1 MKNAVIWLMLAL
13 VHGIA
18 AAQSGSA
25 TDKLADFMASARAA
39 TARYRDQAA
48 AMADGYR
55 RIGPDFPTMGEHW
68 LSSSIAVLPEV
79 DPDHPPIL
87 EYVTVSGKP
96 VLAGVAYTQ
105 LVGDAPPQAPI
116 PAPLS
121 AWHFHRGSVDEESF
135 VLSHAAAPV
144 DDLAP
149 VGPRIAVLHAWLWL
163 ENPAGLFATD
173 NWALPWRRLGLEP
186 PSWIGSG
193 SAGELAAALA
203 AGGDRYFATLLRY
216 REHLTPEQASRVR
229 ALLEDYRRVIHALL
243 KEMGGRNQLAEQSRL
258 ASVWLRVEADLVTVC
273 PSCRL
278 TESRGLH

>member
-1 MKNAVIWLMLAL
+1 VKNAVLLVMLSL
-13 VHGIA
+13 VQGPA
-18 AAQSGSA
+18 AAQSGGG
-25 TDKLADFMASARAA
+25 TGELASFVASARAA

-48 AMADGYR
+48 ARADGYR

-68 LSSSIAVLPEV
+68 LSSSIAVRPEV
-79 DPDHPPIL
+79 DPAHPPIL
-87 EYVTVSGKP
+87 EYVTVSGRP

-105 LVGDAPPQAPI
+105 LVRDAPPQAPI
-116 PAPLS
+116 PAPAA

-135 VLSHAAAPV
+135 VLSHAAAAA
-144 DDLAP
+144 DDRAP
-149 VGPRIAVLHAWLWL
+149 AGPRIAVLHAWLWL

-216 REHLTPEQASRVR
+216 REDLTPEQASRVGALLEGHRGEIR
-229 ALLEDYRRVIHALL
+229 ALLEETGDPSRP
-243 KEMGGRNQLAEQSRL
+243 AEQSRL
-258 ASVWLRVEADLVTVC
+258 ASAWLGVEEDLVRVC
-273 PSCRL
+273 SSCRL
-278 TESRGLH
+278 VEAHGPH

>member
-1 MKNAVIWLMLAL
+1 MKNGVLWVLLSL
-13 VHGIA
+13 VHGTA

-25 TDKLADFMASARAA
+25 TVKLADFMASARAA

-79 DPDHPPIL
+79 DPAHPPIL
-87 EYVTVSGKP
+87 EYVTVNGKP

-105 LVGDAPPQAPI
+105 LVRDGSPQAPI
-116 PAPLS
+116 PAPPS

-135 VLSHAAAPV
+135 VLSHAAAPG
-144 DDLAP
+144 DNPAP
-149 VGPRIAVLHAWLWL
+149 AGPRIAVLHAWLWL
-163 ENPAGLFATD
+163 ENPSGLFATD
-173 NWALPWRRLGLEP
+173 NWTLPWRRLGLEP
-186 PSWIGSG
+186 PSWIGTG
-193 SAGELAAALA
+193 STGELAAALA

-216 REHLTPEQASRVR
+216 REDLTPEQASRVT
-229 ALLEDYRRVIHALL
+229 AILEDHRRAIHALL
-243 KEMGGRNQLAEQSRL
+243 KDTGGRNRPAEQRQL
-258 ASVWLRVEADLVTVC
+258 ASVWLGVEADLVSVC